1 MNFWTKNEDFEQCVL
16 LVCVILTQWLKVT
29 KKSHLNFT
37 PKLKLFDKVFEQWN
51 GRNIFFHSG
60 WKSTKKS
67 LALPRIIAICCSF
80 RRSLRKWDFLSDF
93 KTLCFCP
100 FLLSCFLFCHKFSPL
115 HFWGVLTWCLLYES
129 FKKHFRFLKIFQ
141 DLDRKKLFSTLYMW
155 PLWFHYD
162 NFHKLVIEA
171 SRLLSWYG
179 SLHHSL
185 LW

>member
-1 MNFWTKNEDFEQCVL
+1 MGICTSKAINYALYLHTFRTLRSLVMPLSEQCFKITKNVSFWHFL
-16 LVCVILTQWLKVT
+16 
-29 KKSHLNFT
+29 S
-37 PKLKLFDKVFEQWN
+37 
-51 GRNIFFHSG
+51 IFVQ
-60 WKSTKKS
+60 
-67 LALPRIIAICCSF
+67 LALDLSGNTVWPQATVFPKNVGNVI
-80 RRSLRKWDFLSDF
+80 KWDFLSDF

-115 HFWGVLTWCLLYES
+115 HFWEVLTWCLLYES
-129 FKKHFRFLKIFQ
+129 FKKHFRFPRFFKTWIVKRL
-141 DLDRKKLFSTLYMW
+141 LVPCMW

-179 SLHHSL
+179 SLHHAL